1 MLLPTD
7 SPSAARLPSRRRVLA
22 SGALGVLALA
32 GLPGC
37 GRIAVGG
44 PEAYTPPP
52 PGIDDLYRADLLD
65 VLDRAIAGAEALA
78 GSDGD
83 SDSDDGAPDPS
94 GATADGSTGPALP
107 GVLSM
112 LVAALPA
119 QRAALLTG
127 AEAERAAT
135 AGSDPASTSP
145 PPPSDAPTDAAGL
158 LAVLV
163 ELRLLAADA
172 ARQVSGSLA
181 RPVVAIAA
189 HSAWSARR
197 LHVAAAAGEV
207 APLRP
212 AEEIVPSREVPTTDP
227 ATVGAE
233 VDYHST
239 IERAQQ
245 EEWYVGYL
253 YEVLAART
261 TDAGEREA
269 GLAHSDRHRAR
280 AESLAAIAEEDGAP
294 VVPRQAVYALPGGT
308 LDDRMA
314 AELPRMLAEGL
325 LVDHAALV
333 GAAPFDR
340 RPLSILATM
349 QEGELLA
356 TRTEEMPPLPGL
368 EIEDPAPSDG
378 G

>member
-7 SPSAARLPSRRRVLA
+7 SPPAARLPSRRTLLA

-52 PGIDDLYRADLLD
+52 PGIDDLFRADLLR
-65 VLDRAIAGAEALA
+65 VLDHAIAGAKALA
-78 GSDGD
+78 DPT
-83 SDSDDGAPDPS
+83 DGAIDPAGS
-94 GATADGSTGPALP
+94 PADTSTGTALH
-107 GVLSM
+107 GVLAM
-112 LVAALPA
+112 LVAALPE

-127 AEAERAAT
+127 AEAEQAAT
-135 AGSDPASTSP
+135 ARSDPAGTP
-145 PPPSDAPTDAAGL
+145 APPPSEAPTDAAEL
-158 LAVLV
+158 VAVLV
-163 ELRLLAADA
+163 ELRVLAADA

-181 RPVVAIAA
+181 RPITAIAA

-197 LHVAAAAGEV
+197 LHVAAAAGDV
-207 APLRP
+207 PRLRP
-212 AEEIVPSREVPTTDP
+212 AEEIVPTREVPATDP
-227 ATVGAE
+227 PSVGAE

-245 EEWYVGYL
+245 EEWYSGYL
-253 YEVLAART
+253 YEVLAARA
-261 TDAGEREA
+261 TDDGERDTD
-269 GLAHSDRHRAR
+269 LALSDRHRAR
-280 AESLAAIAEEDGAP
+280 AESLAAIAEKDGAP

-308 LDDRMA
+308 LDDRMS

-325 LVDHAALV
+325 LVDHVALA

-340 RPLSILATM
+340 RPLSIIAAM

-356 TRTEEMPPLPGL
+356 ALTDTMQPLPGL

>member
-1 MLLPTD
+1 M
-7 SPSAARLPSRRRVLA
+7 
-22 SGALGVLALA
+22 
-32 GLPGC
+32 
-37 GRIAVGG
+37 GG
-44 PEAYTPPP
+44 PEPYTPPP

-78 GSDGD
+78 DPG
-83 SDSDDGAPDPS
+83 SDSDPVDEAPDPP
-94 GATADGSTGPALP
+94 GASSDGPTGPALT
-107 GVLSM
+107 GVLAM
-112 LVAALPA
+112 LVDALPA

-135 AGSDPASTSP
+135 AGSDPGATPSP
-145 PPPSDAPTDAAGL
+145 PPPDAPTDTAGL
-158 LAVLV
+158 VAVLV

-197 LHVAAAAGEV
+197 LHVAAAAGDV
-207 APLRP
+207 PPLRP
-212 AEEIVPSREVPTTDP
+212 SEEIVPSRAVPTTDP
-227 ATVGAE
+227 PTVGAE
-233 VDYHST
+233 VDYDST

-245 EEWYVGYL
+245 EEWYAGYL

-261 TDAGEREA
+261 TDDGEREA
-269 GLAHSDRHRAR
+269 DLAHSDRHRAR

-356 TRTEEMPPLPGL
+356 ARTDEMPPLPGL
-368 EIEDPAPSDG
+368 EVEDPAPSDG

>member
-7 SPSAARLPSRRRVLA
+7 PLPAARLPSRRRVLA

-32 GLPGC
+32 GVPGC
-37 GRIAVGG
+37 GRIALGG
-44 PEAYTPPP
+44 PADYTPPP
-52 PGIDDLYRADLLD
+52 PGIDDLYRTDLLA
-65 VLDRAIAGAEALA
+65 VLDRAIAGTQTLA
-78 GSDGD
+78 D
-83 SDSDDGAPDPS
+83 S
-94 GATADGSTGPALP
+94 ADGSTGTELAD
-107 GVLSM
+107 VLAM
-112 LVAALPA
+112 LSAALPE
-119 QRAALLTG
+119 QRSALLTG
-127 AEAERAAT
+127 AEAEREETAASDPV
-135 AGSDPASTSP
+135 ASDPAASP
-145 PPPSDAPTDAAGL
+145 TPTPSDTPTDAAGL
-158 LAVLV
+158 VAVLV
-163 ELRLLAADA
+163 ELRELTADA

-181 RPVVAIAA
+181 RPIAAIAA
-189 HSAWSARR
+189 HAAWSARR
-197 LHVAAAAGEV
+197 LHDAAAAGDV
-207 APLRP
+207 PALRSS
-212 AEEIVPSREVPTTDP
+212 EEIVPSREVPATDP
-227 ATVGAE
+227 PSVGAE

-239 IERAQQ
+239 IEQAQQ
-245 EEWYVGYL
+245 EEWYAGYL

-261 TDAGEREA
+261 TDDGERDA
-269 GLAHSDRHRAR
+269 DLARSDLHRAR

-325 LVDHAALV
+325 LVDHVALV

-340 RPLSILATM
+340 RPLSIVAAM

-356 TRTEEMPPLPGL
+356 PLTVAMQPLPGL